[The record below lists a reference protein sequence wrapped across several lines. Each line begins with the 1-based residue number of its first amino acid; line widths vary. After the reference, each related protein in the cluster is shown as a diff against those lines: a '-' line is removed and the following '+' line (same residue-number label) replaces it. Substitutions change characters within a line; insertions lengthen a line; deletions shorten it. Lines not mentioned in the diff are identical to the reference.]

1 VGIRRGIQDLA
12 LSALA
17 VIALLAGCSFAA
29 PSLNLLGGREKCWSE
44 AEPRLA
50 TMMLGKLELGAYP
63 WSLDTPE
70 GEVFAIDFAGPRLDP
85 TGTQLLDA
93 SGHEIARE
101 GETVSVFGGLGAD
114 GVIMV
119 CGIEERHAA

>member
-1 VGIRRGIQDLA
+1 VAIRRGIQDLA
-12 LSALA
+12 ISGLA
-17 VIALLAGCSFAA
+17 VGAILAGCSFAA

-50 TMMLGKLELGAYP
+50 TVMKGRLELGAYP

-70 GEVFAIDFAGPRLDP
+70 GEVFGIDFAGPRLDA

-93 SGHEIARE
+93 SGNKIADE
-101 GETVSVFGGLGAD
+101 GEMVTVFGGLGSD